1 LGTFI
6 LSGSTV
12 LFVKPAL
19 SPELKQK
26 QQKSFGRKVGVFLA
40 RDGRAVGVQAG

>member
-1 LGTFI
+1 M
-6 LSGSTV
+6 

-40 RDGRAVGVQAG
+40 RDGRVVGVQAG